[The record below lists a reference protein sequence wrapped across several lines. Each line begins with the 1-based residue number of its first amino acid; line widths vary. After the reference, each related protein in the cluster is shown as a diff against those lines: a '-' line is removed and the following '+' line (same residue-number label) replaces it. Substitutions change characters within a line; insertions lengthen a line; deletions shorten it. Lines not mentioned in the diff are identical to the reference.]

1 MTGEI
6 AYFEWPCR
14 GAEKHR
20 SGTGHER
27 QFPPECPQQHAGVG
41 HVRDVCFGDGHDCAL
56 CIEDEGYCKPTGGS
70 ISVSKINGIGGL
82 KGYYFLNVMGEPG
95 HPLKVSLPAALA
107 RVSSAA
113 AAAVCVCVCCCCCC
127 CCCVMRYRTWAVATT
142 SFLS

>member
-1 MTGEI
+1 MGEVGHKLTAILEGEDGYHRHWTGYGSVYSACVHDNSGKGDREASRDFLQVQDEMTGEI

-82 KGYYFLNVMGEPG
+82 K
-95 HPLKVSLPAALA
+95 
-107 RVSSAA
+107 
-113 AAAVCVCVCCCCCC
+113 
-127 CCCVMRYRTWAVATT
+127 
-142 SFLS
+142 